1 MRIVIPAYQ
10 TQTIERPRRQLQR
23 RLINTSLR
31 LCVVCVC
38 VCEYAHIYVMCVGVC
53 VCAGYRLPFVN

>member
-38 VCEYAHIYVMCVGVC
+38 V
-53 VCAGYRLPFVN
+53 

>member
-10 TQTIERPRRQLQR
+10 TQTIENAPANAAPAYQQLPV
-23 RLINTSLR
+23 T
-31 LCVVCVC
+31 VC

-53 VCAGYRLPFVN
+53 VCRVPFAICELAVS